1 MSCRRVSVCSPISLD
16 EMRDDSKK
24 RNTNIVTVLWEDL
37 AKGGQLENDAND
49 DEGNYD
55 KQKQRI
61 LRFIHTH
68 TLLQSNPTEC
78 LRNNDD
84 Y

>member
-1 MSCRRVSVCSPISLD
+1 
-16 EMRDDSKK
+16 MRDDNSESKK
-24 RNTNIVTVLWEDL
+24 RNTNIVTVLWEEEKDL
-37 AKGGQLENDAND
+37 AKGGQLENDASD
-49 DEGNYD
+49 DGNYD

-61 LRFIHTH
+61 LRFIHTNTH
-68 TLLQSNPTEC
+68 FYSPIRQIC

>member
-1 MSCRRVSVCSPISLD
+1 
-16 EMRDDSKK
+16 MRDDNSESKK
-24 RNTNIVTVLWEDL
+24 RNTNIVTVLWEEEKDL

-49 DEGNYD
+49 DDGNYD

-61 LRFIHTH
+61 LRFIHTNTH
-68 TLLQSNPTEC
+68 FYSPIRPIC